1 MSAGK
6 IVLLVVY
13 AVLAGLA
20 VTQGESA
27 LGVWSLRILLL
38 LVVVHAIEVVAYFK
52 LCKEA
57 GGSLV
62 GHMVQVFIFGA
73 LHVKDIKAAQGS
85 NAAA

>member
-1 MSAGK
+1 MSTGK
-6 IVLLVVY
+6 IVLLVIY

-20 VTQGESA
+20 LTQGESA

-38 LVVVHAIEVVAYFK
+38 LVVAHAIEVMVYFK

-62 GHMVQVFIFGA
+62 GHLVQVFIFGA
-73 LHVKDIKAAQGS
+73 LHVKDIKAAQ
-85 NAAA
+85 NPAAGA